1 MTQDNGT
8 ASLAVDELREKY
20 RLEREKRLR
29 ADGNAQYQPLNEA
42 NERLNADP
50 YVEPGFTRD
59 AVIDTIDVAIIGGGF
74 GGMMTGA
81 RLRQQGVDSF
91 RIIEKGGDFGGTWY
105 WNRYPGAA
113 CDVESYCYL
122 PLLEE
127 TGYMPTEKYAKA
139 PEIFA
144 YCQLLG
150 RHFDLYEGALF
161 QTEVRDVDWDD
172 SAQRWTVTT
181 SRGDQLSAR
190 FVVIAGGVLHK
201 AKLPG
206 IPGIET
212 FAGHSFHT
220 SRWDYAYT
228 GGAPLAPMTQLADKR
243 VGIIGTGAT
252 AVQAVP
258 KLAESAEQLYV
269 FQRTPSTVGARNN
282 RPTDPDWFA
291 SLKPGWQRER
301 IRNFTSLVT
310 GKQPEVDLVQD
321 GWTEVLR
328 TDTRKFPDTPEE
340 GAELERI
347 DLENMEANR
356 ARIDSIV
363 TDPATAEALKPWY
376 SIMCKRPC
384 FHDEYLASFNRPNVQ
399 LVDTDG
405 QGVERITPTGVV
417 VGGVEYP
424 VDCLVFASGFE
435 VSTDY
440 THRLGFDPRGHG
452 GVSLSEA
459 WEEGPGTLHGI
470 FTRGFPNLMML
481 SHVQGFQA
489 VNFVHPIT
497 EISVHIA
504 EIVRQCKD
512 EGIVELEPTV
522 EAQEEW
528 FGVVMGTV
536 MGYGRYN
543 LTCTPGYLNNEG
555 ATGTMRAA
563 RASAF
568 LASAI
573 DLIELLDNWRAKGD
587 LAGLEVTR

>member
-1 MTQDNGT
+1 MSMTNDNGT
-8 ASLAVDELREKY
+8 ASLAVEELREKY
-20 RLEREKRLR
+20 RIEREKRLR

-59 AVIDTIDVAIIGGGF
+59 PVIDTIDVAIIGGGF

-81 RLRQQGVDSF
+81 RLRQQGIDSF

-161 QTEVRDVDWDD
+161 QTEVRDVDWNDQT
-172 SAQRWTVTT
+172 QRWTVTT

-228 GGAPLAPMTQLADKR
+228 GGGPLEPMTQLADKR

-301 IRNFTSLVT
+301 IR
-310 GKQPEVDLVQD
+310 
-321 GWTEVLR
+321 
-328 TDTRKFPDTPEE
+328 
-340 GAELERI
+340 
-347 DLENMEANR
+347 
-356 ARIDSIV
+356 
-363 TDPATAEALKPWY
+363 
-376 SIMCKRPC
+376 
-384 FHDEYLASFNRPNVQ
+384 
-399 LVDTDG
+399 
-405 QGVERITPTGVV
+405 
-417 VGGVEYP
+417 
-424 VDCLVFASGFE
+424 
-435 VSTDY
+435 
-440 THRLGFDPRGHG
+440 
-452 GVSLSEA
+452 
-459 WEEGPGTLHGI
+459 
-470 FTRGFPNLMML
+470 
-481 SHVQGFQA
+481 
-489 VNFVHPIT
+489 
-497 EISVHIA
+497 
-504 EIVRQCKD
+504 
-512 EGIVELEPTV
+512 EPT
-522 EAQEEW
+522 
-528 FGVVMGTV
+528 
-536 MGYGRYN
+536 
-543 LTCTPGYLNNEG
+543 P
-555 ATGTMRAA
+555 
-563 RASAF
+563 AS
-568 LASAI
+568 SP
-573 DLIELLDNWRAKGD
+573 
-587 LAGLEVTR
+587 TRPKRVPS